1 MTARRLIVA
10 ALTLLASLGLA
21 ARSQAIDCPTPQTAT
36 QSGVI
41 KEPASEIT
49 RLSNLLASGDLGNR
63 IAEIIGELRAK
74 YPSVG
79 SDELVNYLMT
89 AYCPVVNGMAGLSD
103 GEKQARL
110 DAFSSQVL
118 AATQP

>member
-1 MTARRLIVA
+1 M
-10 ALTLLASLGLA
+10 
-21 ARSQAIDCPTPQTAT
+21 
-36 QSGVI
+36 SGH
-41 KEPASEIT
+41 
-49 RLSNLLASGDLGNR
+49 RCNR
-63 IAEIIGELRAK
+63 ISEIIGELRAK
-74 YPSVG
+74 YPPVE

-118 AATQP
+118 AVAGQP